1 VQDSA
6 TLFAA
11 QKEIRIINVHS
22 VTGSEEANKIQ
33 QAKLNRQA
41 RTAANGGR
49 QPKQYHCYKCDQPYD
64 TLFEAI
70 ACWQD
75 HVKDKR
81 YRCEGLIWDLYDD
94 NPAIGCII
102 VYVYSHV
109 FMS

>member
-6 TLFAA
+6 TLVAT
-11 QKEIRIINVHS
+11 QQEKRIINVHS
-22 VTGSEEANKIQ
+22 VTGSEEATKIQ
-33 QAKLNRQA
+33 QAKHIRQA

-49 QPKQYHCYKCDQPYD
+49 QHKQYHCYLCDQPHS

-81 YRCEGLIWDLYDD
+81 YQCEGLI
-94 NPAIGCII
+94 
-102 VYVYSHV
+102 
-109 FMS
+109 